1 MAFPLESSRVKNESE
16 SGKGVEEVFQKV
28 DRRFTHGAL
37 VWMILL
43 NVNGVQGDGLP
54 ANGPPA
60 HPEQDGSCRRLGKNQ
75 PGRLG
80 GHCP

>member
-1 MAFPLESSRVKNESE
+1 MKNGSE

-28 DRRFTHGAL
+28 HRTEIRRRFTHGAL
-37 VWMILL
+37 LWMIFP
-43 NVNGVQGDGLP
+43 NGNAVQGDGLP
-54 ANGPPA
+54 AYGPPA
-60 HPEQDGSCRRLGKNQ
+60 HPEQDCSCRRVGKDQ